1 MSKINPFVL
10 NLLASVRQETM
21 LQIAERGDPDLDIT
35 GKQLQLKETM
45 SQAIMIAK
53 SSPKGEVSIV
63 ITGKN
68 FPKNASA
75 EMMMQNSKV
84 KVSFWNTDDF
94 NGHLTKTVIFI
105 DAMWSQ
111 NFRVFRC
118 SMKLDDSYLIED

>member
-10 NLLASVRQETM
+10 NILHSVRQETM

-35 GKQLQLKETM
+35 QKQLQLKETM
-45 SQAIMIAK
+45 TQVILLAK
-53 SSPKGEVSIV
+53 SSPKGEVSI
-63 ITGKN
+63 IISGKN

-75 EMMMQNSKV
+75 DMMLKNSKV
-84 KVSFWNTDDF
+84 KVSFFNTDNF
-94 NGHLTKTVIFI
+94 EGHLTRTYIFI
-105 DAMWSQ
+105 DAMWST